1 MKFLGS
7 IEGREVVV
15 MVDSGASHN
24 FVSRKLVT
32 ELGLPV
38 DESVKFGVCLGD
50 GGRVPCHGLCKGL
63 IVDLHSCV
71 VEVDSYAFQLGGV
84 DLILGVDWLRT
95 LGEVVTNWEL
105 MHMSFS
111 IGKETVTLMGE
122 PRLSRAVSSLK
133 SMLKITDMEF
143 CGAIWFTGNGGMETE
158 RREEATQPTTDLEEL
173 LKQYKELFDVP
184 RTLPPTRTQDHAIRL
199 KEGHGPVQVRPYRYA
214 HHQKDEIEKMVSEMM
229 QSGIIQPSCSPFS
242 SPVILVKKK
251 DGSWRFCVD
260 YRALNEATITDK
272 FPMPIIDE
280 LLDELHGAVWFSK
293 LDMRSGYHQ
302 IRVRPED
309 VCKTAFRTH
318 EGHYEFLVMPFG
330 LKNAPATFQAT
341 MNEIL
346 KPFLRKC
353 VLVFLD
359 DILIFSTDW
368 ETHLKHLREVL
379 DILEQHQ
386 LLLHKK
392 KCVFGLRQV
401 EYLGHI
407 ISGEGVAMD
416 PGKVAAVE
424 QWPKPT
430 STKEVRGFL
439 GLTGYYRKF
448 IRDYGKIA
456 KPLTDLLK
464 KDSLGWNDDAQGA
477 FELLKKAISTA
488 PVLRMPD
495 FKQQFVIECDASGRG
510 VGAVLTQDGRPVAY
524 FSKALASRSLSKSTY
539 EKELMALVLAIQHW
553 RPYLLGRKFLVMTD
567 HRSLTSLMKQRVTT
581 PDQQHWMRKLLGFEF
596 EIRHKAGVNNG
607 AADALSRVEG
617 ELELQGISGPEWLEI
632 QELNAAVQQDPFLG
646 EVTHKLV
653 TGERNVGSYSLSNG
667 VLLHKG
673 KIVLPRN
680 SVWTAKILLE
690 THATPTGGHSGAF
703 RTLKRAAATFF
714 WKGMKA
720 DVAQFVAQCEVCQK
734 HKYETTK
741 PSGFLQPLP
750 IPVAIWEDIALDFI
764 VGLPKSKGFEVIMV
778 VVDRL
783 SKYAHFIPLKHPFTA
798 KGVAE
803 MFSREI
809 AKLHGPPKSI
819 VSDRDPIFMSNFW
832 TEFFRLQGTLLK
844 MSSSYHPQTDGQTE
858 VLNRCLETYL
868 RCFSSEQPRSGR
880 AGCIGQNFGTT
891 LLSTQPQG

>member
-1 MKFLGS
+1 
-7 IEGREVVV
+7 
-15 MVDSGASHN
+15 
-24 FVSRKLVT
+24 
-32 ELGLPV
+32 
-38 DESVKFGVCLGD
+38 
-50 GGRVPCHGLCKGL
+50 
-63 IVDLHSCV
+63 
-71 VEVDSYAFQLGGV
+71 
-84 DLILGVDWLRT
+84 
-95 LGEVVTNWEL
+95 
-105 MHMSFS
+105 
-111 IGKETVTLMGE
+111 
-122 PRLSRAVSSLK
+122 
-133 SMLKITDMEF
+133 
-143 CGAIWFTGNGGMETE
+143 
-158 RREEATQPTTDLEEL
+158 
-173 LKQYKELFDVP
+173 
-184 RTLPPTRTQDHAIRL
+184 
-199 KEGHGPVQVRPYRYA
+199 
-214 HHQKDEIEKMVSEMM
+214 
-229 QSGIIQPSCSPFS
+229 
-242 SPVILVKKK
+242 
-251 DGSWRFCVD
+251 
-260 YRALNEATITDK
+260 
-272 FPMPIIDE
+272 
-280 LLDELHGAVWFSK
+280 
-293 LDMRSGYHQ
+293 
-302 IRVRPED
+302 
-309 VCKTAFRTH
+309 
-318 EGHYEFLVMPFG
+318 
-330 LKNAPATFQAT
+330 
-341 MNEIL
+341 
-346 KPFLRKC
+346 
-353 VLVFLD
+353 
-359 DILIFSTDW
+359 
-368 ETHLKHLREVL
+368 
-379 DILEQHQ
+379 
-386 LLLHKK
+386 
-392 KCVFGLRQV
+392 
-401 EYLGHI
+401 
-407 ISGEGVAMD
+407 MD

-809 AKLHGPPKSI
+809 ATLHGPPKSI

-832 TEFFRLQGTLLK
+832 TEFFRLQGTLFK

-868 RCFSSEQPRSGR
+868 RCFSSEQPRTWSGWLHWAEFCYNTAFHTAAGMTPFEVVYGRKAPTIIQFWPQETMVAAVAQELSDRDELFRQLNYNLKR
-880 AGCIGQNFGTT
+880 AQQRMVKHSNVHRRDVSFSVGDMVYVKLRPHRQQSVCKRVYQKLSPRYYGPFEILQRIGAVAYKVQLPPTSRIHPVFHASCLKKAVGNSAVVQTLPKGLETDLTMEFEPEKVVAERCKRVGQEQVPQILIHWKGRKTEEDTWEDITAFTSQFPDFNLGDKVAPESGGIVMDQTTVDPNKRARPIITQVYSRRKKAGTHT
-891 LLSTQPQG
+891 